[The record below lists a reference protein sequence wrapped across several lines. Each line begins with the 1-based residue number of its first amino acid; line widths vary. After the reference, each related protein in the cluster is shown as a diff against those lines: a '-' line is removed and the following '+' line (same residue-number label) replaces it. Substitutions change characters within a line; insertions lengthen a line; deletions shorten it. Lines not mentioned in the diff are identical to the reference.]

1 MPALFAFSAC
11 APAWARATRESEEA
25 RNVGSDRL
33 AGVLATTSVTS
44 WRVVEFN
51 EGRRTVE
58 VEARPYGLD
67 SRKCSGRGR
76 ISSSGGFQWDRG
88 LVVTTDGARRVD
100 EAVARAPNAAGRY
113 DASCAAS

>member
-1 MPALFAFSAC
+1 MPALFAFSAY
-11 APAWARATRESEEA
+11 ARHGRGQQGNRKRQ
-25 RNVGSDRL
+25 RNAGSDRL

-44 WRVVEFN
+44 WRAVEFN

-58 VEARPYGLD
+58 VEARPYGPD